1 MQEAGGEMSEHEKKK
16 RKTKD
21 KKKRQQAVNPRMDCM
36 SSDIVEESSSIS
48 SEGTRV
54 ALKRH
59 KKKKTKNLE
68 IEEGRGIS
76 DGKLETDAEKDV
88 KEAEL
93 EQHGSQDG
101 KKKGKDRD
109 GDEGGNEAPK
119 GEKNRKRKQ
128 VDGGLA
134 NSNLDANVKKRKK
147 DNVLEISA
155 LSAGATP
162 GEVSGDKNKT
172 SGKVVDADN
181 NTVCENGKGD
191 IENLKAKRNK
201 NYKKL
206 ENPKHFVLET
216 VEAGRQMVA
225 ENEVSMNDGKLH
237 ISVNKTKR
245 KAKTKAKGAL
255 DACEHKENSH
265 GTCTNGSQSLSMEV
279 RKEVQ
284 EISEM
289 PSTSTTINKKRKK
302 SKEKDANAENQE
314 AEKHSK
320 NPLKIKEKIR
330 KPIQAV
336 EAEGNKETSSVRKEK
351 AANDSVACSLKSEKS
366 FKNGSNISSLKKKK
380 VTFSS
385 EIEVFTY
392 GIDSGNEENS
402 EISVIQGKRFT
413 KKEDEKILEAI
424 DEYIKVSLFKYST
437 EILNW

>member
-1 MQEAGGEMSEHEKKK
+1 MSEQEKKK
-16 RKTKD
+16 KKTKD
-21 KKKRQQAVNPRMDCM
+21 KKKRQQEVNPGMDCM
-36 SSDIVEESSSIS
+36 RSDIVEESLSIS
-48 SEGTRV
+48 SEGTQV

-68 IEEGRGIS
+68 IEEGGGIS

-88 KEAEL
+88 EEVEL
-93 EQHGSQDG
+93 EQHVSQDG
-101 KKKGKDRD
+101 KEKRKDRD

-119 GEKNRKRKQ
+119 GAKNRKRKQ

-134 NSNLDANVKKRKK
+134 NSNLDANMKKRKK

-155 LSAGATP
+155 LSAGAIP

-172 SGKVVDADN
+172 SGKVVDTDN
-181 NTVCENGKGD
+181 NTVCENGKGN
-191 IENLKAKRNK
+191 IENVKAKRNK
-201 NYKKL
+201 NSKKL

-216 VEAGRQMVA
+216 VEVGRQMVS
-225 ENEVSMNDGKLH
+225 EIEVSMNDDKLH
-237 ISVNKTKR
+237 ISVN

-255 DACEHKENSH
+255 DSCEHKENSH
-265 GTCTNGSQSLSMEV
+265 GTGTNGSQSLSMEV

-302 SKEKDANAENQE
+302 SKEKDANAENQ

-336 EAEGNKETSSVRKEK
+336 ETEGNKETSSVRKEK

-366 FKNGSNISSLKKKK
+366 FWNGSNISSLKKKK

-385 EIEVFTY
+385 KIEVFTY
-392 GIDSGNEENS
+392 GTDSGNEGNS

-437 EILNW
+437 ESLNWSFLFS